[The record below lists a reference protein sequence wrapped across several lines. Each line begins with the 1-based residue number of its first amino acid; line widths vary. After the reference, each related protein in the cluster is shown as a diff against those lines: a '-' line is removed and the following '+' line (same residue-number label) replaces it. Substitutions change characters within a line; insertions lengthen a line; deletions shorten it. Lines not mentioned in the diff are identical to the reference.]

1 MAPLLVPIVTML
13 ANKGMSLLSS
23 ALEAGEDK
31 AVDFIEQKTGIRLSE
46 PGVEKRLGA
55 EELAKLKI
63 AESEHAIELMKI
75 SLANKQEDN
84 RHDEKYEELSVDDKQ
99 NARGSNHLYELQTDI
114 GKRIFVQTSIIIPLL
129 IMINVLLISYAADL
143 KLGEAMISMVSTLI
157 GIAINNAYR
166 ERQSMIEFL
175 YGASVGK
182 KDQGK

>member
-46 PGVEKRLGA
+46 PGVEKRLGS

-63 AESEHAIELMKI
+63 AESEHAIELMRI

-84 RHDEKYEELSVDDKQ
+84 RHDKSIVSAEVGDKQ
-99 NARGSNHLYELQTDI
+99 NAIGSNHLYELQTDI

-129 IMINVLLISYAADL
+129 IIISVLLISYAADL
-143 KLGEAMISMVSTLI
+143 KLGEAMISMVSALI
-157 GIAINNAYR
+157 GIALNNSYR

-175 YGASVGK
+175 YGSSISSKMKGK
-182 KDQGK
+182 